1 MKHSGGRRHGSYGG
15 KGGGG
20 SPTMNA
26 AATRTR
32 GTDER
37 GAETAEAVRGG
48 SGANGTIRG
57 HGVNGGEGATAA
69 VLEGVPREEAWRGP
83 ALLVGV
89 DCINLYG
96 RRRSGGRRSERG
108 GERTMKTTL
117 GRKRTKLAGCDDRG
131 GGGRGGDVRATTD
144 TIMGKVLDKTQ
155 GEGSLLAGDG
165 SKTGAAL
172 GVSDVTI
179 AAEGRSTAG

>member
-1 MKHSGGRRHGSYGG
+1 MKHGGGRRHGSHGG

-26 AATRTR
+26 AAIRTR

-37 GAETAEAVRGG
+37 GAETAKAVRRG

-57 HGVNGGEGATAA
+57 HVVNGGEGTTAA
-69 VLEGVPREEAWRGP
+69 VLEGVPRAEAWRGP

-89 DCINLYG
+89 DCVNWFG
-96 RRRSGGRRSERG
+96 RRRSGGRGSERR

-117 GRKRTKLAGCDDRG
+117 GRKRTELAGCDDGR
-131 GGGRGGDVRATTD
+131 GGGRGGGVRATTD
-144 TIMGKVLDKTQ
+144 PIMGKVLNKTQ
-155 GEGSLLAGDG
+155 GEGSPLAGDG

-179 AAEGRSTAG
+179 GAVGRSTAG